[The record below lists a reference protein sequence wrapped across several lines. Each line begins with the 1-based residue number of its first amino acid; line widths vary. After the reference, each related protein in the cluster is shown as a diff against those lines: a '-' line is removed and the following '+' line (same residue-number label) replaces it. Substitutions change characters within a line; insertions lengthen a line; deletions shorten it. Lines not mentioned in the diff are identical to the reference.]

1 MTSRIDDEI
10 VEEIRRRRQAHA
22 ESLGF
27 DLKRITLD
35 LQRQER
41 DSGAPVV
48 MRSPRKPTLNPT
60 APAVCPC
67 ERPATRR
74 ERGFFP
80 GFQGTTSRPRR
91 RKPGTAPETA
101 CLVGPKR
108 RTRSRVWT
116 SIAPESGSTSHTSA
130 TPARR

>member
-48 MRSPRKPTLNPT
+48 MRSPRKPTLNPK
-60 APAVCPC
+60 ASAV
-67 ERPATRR
+67 
-74 ERGFFP
+74 
-80 GFQGTTSRPRR
+80 
-91 RKPGTAPETA
+91 
-101 CLVGPKR
+101 
-108 RTRSRVWT
+108 
-116 SIAPESGSTSHTSA
+116 
-130 TPARR
+130 